1 MNKARCRAGKGRCRM
16 TTRRLDDIP
25 GYDAWKLM
33 TPEDAE
39 ESYGR
44 EMFDDDDD
52 RERDDDEICGQFYD
66 GGWSDELARRS
77 AA

>member
-1 MNKARCRAGKGRCRM
+1 MSTIAAGGDLRRSRVRA
-16 TTRRLDDIP
+16 DAVIP

-44 EMFDDDDD
+44 EMFDDDAG

-66 GGWSDELARRS
+66 GG
-77 AA
+77 

>member
-1 MNKARCRAGKGRCRM
+1 M

-44 EMFDDDDD
+44 EMFDDDDSK
-52 RERDDDEICGQFYD
+52 RDDDEICGQF
-66 GGWSDELARRS
+66 WVEHEC
-77 AA
+77 

>member
-1 MNKARCRAGKGRCRM
+1 M
-16 TTRRLDDIP
+16 IP

-44 EMFDDDDD
+44 ETFDDDD

-66 GGWSDELARRS
+66 GG
-77 AA
+77 

>member
-1 MNKARCRAGKGRCRM
+1 M

-52 RERDDDEICGQFYD
+52 SKRDDDEICGQFYD
-66 GGWSDELARRS
+66 GG
-77 AA
+77 

>member
-1 MNKARCRAGKGRCRM
+1 M

-44 EMFDDDDD
+44 EMFAPSNAGPDTTTH
-52 RERDDDEICGQFYD
+52 GNAT
-66 GGWSDELARRS
+66 STNVTTHT
-77 AA
+77 

>member
-1 MNKARCRAGKGRCRM
+1 M

-44 EMFDDDDD
+44 EMFAPSNAGPDTTTH
-52 RERDDDEICGQFYD
+52 GNAT
-66 GGWSDELARRS
+66 STNVTTHTHT
-77 AA
+77 